1 MFRRFALLFIVAAL
15 AVAVTAA
22 AELPTRKVLTLEA
35 AKEIAAAADRYAKEN
50 GWLVNIAIVDE
61 GANLLYF
68 QRNLGVQIG
77 SIEVA
82 LKKADCAAK
91 FRRSTKVF
99 ADMVGQR
106 PGVVSLPGVLAVE
119 GGLPITWEG
128 EMIGAIGVSGV
139 TSEQDGMIAQA
150 GLDALAKFLG
160 AAPE

>member
-1 MFRRFALLFIVAAL
+1 MFRRFALLSVVAAL
-15 AVAVTAA
+15 AAASLA

-77 SIEVA
+77 SIDVA
-82 LKKADCAAK
+82 LRKAESSAK

-99 ADMVGQR
+99 ADMVVER
-106 PGVVSLPGVLAVE
+106 PGVALLPGILAVE
-119 GGLPITWEG
+119 GGLPITWDG
-128 EMIGAIGVSGV
+128 EVIGAIGISGV
-139 TSEQDGMIAQA
+139 TSEQDGLIAQA
-150 GLDALAKFLG
+150 GLDALAGFLR